1 MFWRLENETPFV
13 WWRHRPTVKSV
24 LFLRLI
30 LHQSVHLCC
39 RKVRERG
46 EWFYIKLQ
54 THLQSLRERTPLLSA
69 IFAPADAQ
77 RARASYIIERI
88 DSVKSAHPD
97 CGVVLLG
104 DFNTLDVTNILTN
117 HTLKQLVREPT
128 RSNSVVDL
136 VISHLASYY
145 NKPVVRAHLGSSD
158 HCSVHWVPNP
168 NYGCSKLTAK
178 KKVVKLRRFP
188 ESALNAFGRWVS
200 THSWFAHTCA
210 VDYLPVDS
218 LTTSF
223 SDDLWNAINIYF
235 PAKSVKIH
243 PTDKPWMSAE
253 IKVIP
258 LKLFYY

>member
-1 MFWRLENETPFV
+1 MLTDNNDLQRNPE
-13 WWRHRPTVKSV
+13 
-24 LFLRLI
+24 
-30 LHQSVHLCC
+30 
-39 RKVRERG
+39 
-46 EWFYIKLQ
+46 YIYN
-54 THLQSLRERTPLLSA
+54 P
-69 IFAPADAQ
+69 
-77 RARASYIIERI
+77 SYIIERI

-128 RSNSVVDL
+128 RGNNVLDL
-136 VISHLASYY
+136 VISNLACYY
-145 NKPVVRAHLGSSD
+145 NKPVVSAHLGSSD

-168 NYGCSKLTAK
+168 NYGSSKLTAK
-178 KKVVKLRRFP
+178 KKVVKMRRFR

-200 THSWFAHTCA
+200 AHSWFAHTCA

-223 SDDLWNAINIYF
+223 SDDLSNAINIYF

-253 IKVIP
+253 IKSLILERQRACHSGSNERWRLLRNKVRMAICKRKKEFFARKVKSLKNSDPRSWWSLVSKLAGKFLPIP
-258 LKLFYY
+258 S